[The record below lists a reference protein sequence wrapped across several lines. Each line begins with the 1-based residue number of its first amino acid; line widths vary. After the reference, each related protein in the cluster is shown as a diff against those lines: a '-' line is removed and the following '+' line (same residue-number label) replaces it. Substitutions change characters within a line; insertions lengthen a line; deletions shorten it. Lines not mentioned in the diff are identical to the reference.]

1 MVADGQAGSPS
12 ASVVTTMTGSVL
24 AIELNRPEKLNALD
38 DDMFIR
44 LLAAV
49 SLAEADPAVRA
60 VTLTGRGRGF
70 CAGGDV
76 ANMGTRSPAQTTSRM
91 RRHGTALITSLL
103 SLGKPVIM
111 GVNGPAVGGGF
122 SLALAGDLILMSKD
136 AYFAQLFVA
145 RGLTPDMG
153 STFLLPRQVGLLR
166 AKELTFS
173 GRRVGAAE
181 ALQLGL
187 ATAVSEPET
196 LGDDLR
202 RQAEFLAS
210 QPGLALALSKRLL
223 NQSQENSLLPMLEF
237 EAVAQGLAVTDPEHK
252 QAVEEFRRRRADEKA
267 ARRTQVGGAE

>member
-1 MVADGQAGSPS
+1 MVADSQVDPGS
-12 ASVVTTMTGSVL
+12 ASVITTMTGPVL

-49 SLAEADPAVRA
+49 RLAEADPAVRA

-76 ANMGTRSPAQTTSRM
+76 ANMGTRTPEQTTSRM
-91 RRHGTALITSLL
+91 RRHGTALVTSLL

-136 AYFAQLFVA
+136 AYFAQSFVA

-173 GRRVGAAE
+173 GRRVGADE

-187 ATAVSEPET
+187 AAAVTEPET
-196 LGDDLR
+196 LGDELR
-202 RQAEFLAS
+202 RQAEFLAG
-210 QPGLALALSKRLL
+210 QPPLALALAKRLL

-237 EAVAQGLAVTDPEHK
+237 EAVAQGLATTDPEHK
-252 QAVEEFRRRRADEKA
+252 QAVEEFRRRRAGGA
-267 ARRTQVGGAE
+267 ARRTQAGGAQ

>member
-136 AYFAQLFVA
+136 AYFAQSFVA

-252 QAVEEFRRRRADEKA
+252 QAVEEFRRRRANGKA
-267 ARRTQVGGAE
+267 ARRTQAGGAE